1 MMNKINQILQDW
13 PSGTVITTEWLE
25 QKGVSRQL
33 ADSYKKSGWLKGFGV
48 GAYKRPN
55 ETVKWVGALYT
66 LQRLSGYTIHVGGK
80 TALEQHGLG
89 HYIRKSNNTVIILWK
104 KPSERLP
111 AWFRKHNWEG
121 HLEIRSAN
129 LFVQKGMQ
137 SNKVIDGIEVQV
149 SSPEQAF
156 MEYLYDVPK
165 HESWDEM
172 NYLSEGLVSLR
183 PSVVQSLLEDCTS
196 IKVKRLFLYL
206 AEKHD
211 HGWFKRIDISKIEL
225 GSGKRQIM
233 KGGKLDK
240 KYQITVHD
248 LEREDR

>member
-1 MMNKINQILQDW
+1 MNKINQILQDW
-13 PSGTVITTEWLE
+13 PSGTVITTGWLNK
-25 QKGVSRQL
+25 KGVSRQL
-33 ADSYKKSGWLKGFGV
+33 ADSYKKSGWLESFGV
-48 GAYKRPN
+48 GAYKRPQ
-55 ETVKWVGALYT
+55 EDVKWVGALYT
-66 LQRLSGYTIHVGGK
+66 LQKLDGYTIHVGGK

-89 HYIRKSNNTVIILWK
+89 HYIRKSHNTKIVLWK

-111 AWFRKHNWEG
+111 AWFKNQVWNAN
-121 HLEIRSAN
+121 LEIRSVN
-129 LFVQKGMQ
+129 LFDQTGVHSEKT
-137 SNKVIDGIEVQV
+137 IDGIEVNV

-172 NYLSEGLVSLR
+172 NYLSEGVVSLR
-183 PSVVQSLLEDCTS
+183 PAVVQSLLESCNS

-206 AEKHD
+206 AEKYH
-211 HGWFKRIDISKIEL
+211 HTWFNKVDVSKIEL
-225 GSGKRQIM
+225 GSGKRQII

-240 KYQITVHD
+240 KYQITVQE

>member
-1 MMNKINQILQDW
+1 MNKINYILQNW
-13 PSGTVITTEWLE
+13 PSCTVITTEWLE
-25 QKGVSRQL
+25 ERGVSRQL
-33 ADSYKKSGWLKGFGV
+33 ADSYKKSGWLESFGV
-48 GAYKRPN
+48 GAYKRPK
-55 ETVKWVGALYT
+55 EDVKWVGALYT
-66 LQRLSGYTIHVGGK
+66 LQKLDKYTIHVGGK
-80 TALEQHGLG
+80 TALEEHGLS
-89 HYIRKSNNTVIILWK
+89 HYIRKSSSKIIVLWK
-104 KPSERLP
+104 RPSERLP
-111 AWFRKHNWEG
+111 KWFMNQVWDDHIEV
-121 HLEIRSAN
+121 RSAN
-129 LFVQKGMQ
+129 LFAQ
-137 SNKVIDGIEVQV
+137 SGAHSEKIINGIEVNV

-183 PSVVQSLLEDCTS
+183 PAVVQSLLESCNS

-206 AEKHD
+206 AERHN
-211 HGWFKRIDISKIEL
+211 HTWFKRIDVSKIEL

-240 KYQITVHD
+240 KYQITVQE